1 MKAKALEERAAKA
14 AEAKAVKEK
23 IAAERAEKNAAARA
37 ERGKREEE
45 ARAVKAKADAA
56 KAEAQAKR
64 KAALEAEAK
73 HTADLAKK
81 AMEKAEADAKA
92 AKAKAEKEQAAAK
105 AEADKEAKKNASK
118 KAPKASKANVKTND
132 NAASSKT
139 FRAPARADVEA
150 LAATGK
156 AKVAAVAVAVDAGAP
171 PYVATAAAA
180 VGVRPSIF
188 VAGAFATVAAVAAT
202 VSSRGSDEDEGY
214 AAFDNKPVRRRSNA
228 DGGLGREGQ
237 RAYLEKQLEADREA
251 QRSRWQAAMGD
262 GPGPESSSIP
272 VGEATKGARARR
284 MNGLGDAAVRADGEP
299 SDEKRRLERI
309 REMNRVSTAS
319 TAVAEAR
326 LREAAA
332 ASTATATANETEE
345 TETEVQAKMS
355 AAARRRAEAKRRAE
369 EAVLGEYQR
378 GPDDDGETGWD
389 AQDVKEMQ
397 KQYQKFLRASKANK
411 WWSRGGDFERERRR
425 LQRRRGVGGD
435 ARLLVYSAASSASS
449 SMSNTDPAH
458 PSHIAL
464 SRQSCSAQ
472 RLTHSPRNHSS
483 ILQNQYLRNH
493 IFARLLAPER
503 LETLHAARSLPDGQ
517 IPRPPTRVRQRP
529 DRLLPGLAPTNTST
543 WHMSCGWRR
552 KPLSGLTSHS

>member
-1 MKAKALEERAAKA
+1 M
-14 AEAKAVKEK
+14 
-23 IAAERAEKNAAARA
+23 
-37 ERGKREEE
+37 
-45 ARAVKAKADAA
+45 KAKADAA
-56 KAEAQAKR
+56 KARRRRSEGCARGGGEAHRRPRQEGHGKGRGGRQGGQGQGGEGTGRRQGGGGQGGEEKR
-64 KAALEAEAK
+64 LQEGAESVQGERE
-73 HTADLAKK
+73 D
-81 AMEKAEADAKA
+81 ERQRSVVEDV
-92 AKAKAEKEQAAAK
+92 
-105 AEADKEAKKNASK
+105 S
-118 KAPKASKANVKTND
+118 
-132 NAASSKT
+132 
-139 FRAPARADVEA
+139 RARADVEA

-332 ASTATATANETEE
+332 ASTATATRRRRRRRRRCRRRCPPPRGGAPRRNVARKRRCWGSISAVRTMTERLGGTRRTSRRCRSSTRNSSGRPRRTSGGAGE
-345 TETEVQAKMS
+345 GIEIGATGIATET
-355 AAARRRAEAKRRAE
+355 RRRRRR
-369 EAVLGEYQR
+369 VCSSPPPPR
-378 GPDDDGETGWD
+378 P
-389 AQDVKEMQ
+389 
-397 KQYQKFLRASKANK
+397 
-411 WWSRGGDFERERRR
+411 RRR
-425 LQRRRGVGGD
+425 LCRIPIRRTPRTSPSRASR
-435 ARLLVYSAASSASS
+435 ARRV
-449 SMSNTDPAH
+449 AH
-458 PSHIAL
+458 AL
-464 SRQSCSAQ
+464 
-472 RLTHSPRNHSS
+472 T
-483 ILQNQYLRNH
+483 
-493 IFARLLAPER
+493 
-503 LETLHAARSLPDGQ
+503 
-517 IPRPPTRVRQRP
+517 PP
-529 DRLLPGLAPTNTST
+529 
-543 WHMSCGWRR
+543 
-552 KPLSGLTSHS
+552 